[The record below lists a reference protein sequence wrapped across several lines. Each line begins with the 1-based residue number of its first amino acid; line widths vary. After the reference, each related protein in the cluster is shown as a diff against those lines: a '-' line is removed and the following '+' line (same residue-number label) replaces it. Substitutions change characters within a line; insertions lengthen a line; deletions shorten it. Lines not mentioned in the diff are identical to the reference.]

1 MVYHTFRARDRAHTH
16 PTARANDVHSAKKR
30 QNLMKR
36 QKKNVIDAD
45 ENPFSRDDATMRR
58 ARTPR
63 VCVQRLSLDVFR
75 CVSRPVNPRASR
87 GGPFD
92 RNHGFA
98 SVFPHRVRAIPRCG
112 DSTSRERRPRRRALR
127 RMRAIK
133 LSRIAHARR
142 TARAATARA
151 ATARDIAAREGAVK
165 K

>member
-87 GGPFD
+87 SVVD
-92 RNHGFA
+92 RSIETTGLRQFFHTVCTRYPA
-98 SVFPHRVRAIPRCG
+98 AA
-112 DSTSRERRPRRRALR
+112 TRRRA
-127 RMRAIK
+127 
-133 LSRIAHARR
+133 SDAHAV
-142 TARAATARA
+142 ARCGVYAR
-151 ATARDIAAREGAVK
+151 
-165 K
+165 